1 MRVSFSLAG
10 VALVAISLSAR
21 ADGWAL
27 FGKQSAMKDYYI
39 AGVGEV
45 SQVEPP
51 FNTKWEQD
59 VYQMNGRCF
68 CFSGYMGYWGYGG
81 KAAFL
86 LVNAQKDV
94 KVALFETSIGA
105 VKADLQSIVLVECP
119 AGTNVIP
126 YSDDPAEQLRLLQK
140 RQEDLKKQLEQLQK
154 QR

>member
-1 MRVSFSLAG
+1 MRTTFNLAA
-10 VALVAISLSAR
+10 VALAMMPLSAH

-27 FGKQSAMKDYYI
+27 FGKQSAMKNYVI
-39 AGVGEV
+39 ADVGEV
-45 SQVEPP
+45 SPVDPP
-51 FNTKWEQD
+51 VNTKWEQD

-68 CFSGYMGYWGYGG
+68 YFPGYMGIWGFGG
-81 KAAFL
+81 KAALL

-94 KVALFETSIGA
+94 KVALFETSIGT

-126 YSDDPAEQLRLLQK
+126 YSDDPEEQLRLLQK
-140 RQEDLKKQLEQLQK
+140 RQEDLKKKLEQLQK